1 MFINQKKSVVSIVA
15 ASWFVPFAHAEM
27 YFPPEMITIGGNSMV
42 NLEEFRADGTQP
54 PGKYQVD
61 IFLNGNNVGSQYLQ
75 FDSIDTG
82 NITEIHPVDNSD
94 HTGLIPCL
102 TRREL
107 EKFGVKVE
115 LYPDLMDLDT
125 DKCINIS
132 TFIPDSFARF
142 NFQKMKLDI
151 SVPQIAFRA
160 HVHGYIEPEYWDEGI
175 NAALMN
181 YNFSA
186 MHRLDHQSNDN
197 NYFLNLESG
206 INVGPWRLRDQR
218 TWNHTSNQS
227 GRVNNWQRQNTY
239 AERAIIPL
247 RSNLVIGEGTS
258 NGEIFDSS
266 GFRGFSLVSNDNM
279 YPDSQ
284 RGYSPV
290 IRGVAMS
297 NAEVIIRQNG
307 YIIYKT
313 SVAPGAFE
321 FNDLNP
327 MHGNGDLEVTVI
339 ESSGTVNVFT
349 IPHASVPQLLR
360 QGRVKYEVTAGR
372 LRNSGTQYDTPI
384 FAQGTLS
391 RGLPHDV
398 TLYGG
403 SQGSKNYLSTQL
415 GTGINLGRLGAVSA
429 DITHADSTLVDGS
442 RHHGQSARFLY
453 AQGFQPTG
461 TNLRLVGYRYSTKGF
476 YTLDETA
483 LKSMRGNLYDPVFDE
498 QGNPINNDFVN
509 SYSLYNNKKS
519 RIEANINQS
528 LGSVGS
534 LSLTGL
540 RQTYWNSASSYN
552 SLQAGFSSRF
562 GPVSYFLNYAY
573 TQQKSFQ
580 NRKYEDHY
588 VSLSFSVPLDKVLS
602 PRGREKHSVYATGY
616 TSHDKNGNSGY
627 QGGLNG
633 TLLEDENL
641 AWNMAYGYARH
652 KEAGNAGL
660 DYRGSYGNANAGY
673 SYSGDYQ
680 RLNYGL
686 SGGVLLHSN
695 GVTFGQ
701 PLNGTSVLVSAD
713 GASNV
718 SILNET
724 GVKTDWR
731 GYAIKPY
738 ATAYRE
744 NKISIDV
751 DKLDQR
757 SDVEGVGSTKVVP
770 TKGAIVRTD
779 FSVLQGVRTLITL
792 MKEGKP
798 LPFGTMVTSGKSSG
812 IVDDNGQV
820 YLPGMQH
827 TGVLNAKWGNSLTQK
842 CEAHYNISESDLTSD
857 FVRLK
862 ADCK

>member
-1 MFINQKKSVVSIVA
+1 
-15 ASWFVPFAHAEM
+15 
-27 YFPPEMITIGGNSMV
+27 
-42 NLEEFRADGTQP
+42 
-54 PGKYQVD
+54 
-61 IFLNGNNVGSQYLQ
+61 
-75 FDSIDTG
+75 
-82 NITEIHPVDNSD
+82 
-94 HTGLIPCL
+94 
-102 TRREL
+102 
-107 EKFGVKVE
+107 
-115 LYPDLMDLDT
+115 
-125 DKCINIS
+125 
-132 TFIPDSFARF
+132 
-142 NFQKMKLDI
+142 
-151 SVPQIAFRA
+151 
-160 HVHGYIEPEYWDEGI
+160 
-175 NAALMN
+175 
-181 YNFSA
+181 
-186 MHRLDHQSNDN
+186 
-197 NYFLNLESG
+197 
-206 INVGPWRLRDQR
+206 
-218 TWNHTSNQS
+218 
-227 GRVNNWQRQNTY
+227 
-239 AERAIIPL
+239 
-247 RSNLVIGEGTS
+247 
-258 NGEIFDSS
+258 
-266 GFRGFSLVSNDNM
+266 
-279 YPDSQ
+279 
-284 RGYSPV
+284 
-290 IRGVAMS
+290 
-297 NAEVIIRQNG
+297 
-307 YIIYKT
+307 
-313 SVAPGAFE
+313 
-321 FNDLNP
+321 
-327 MHGNGDLEVTVI
+327 
-339 ESSGTVNVFT
+339 
-349 IPHASVPQLLR
+349 
-360 QGRVKYEVTAGR
+360 
-372 LRNSGTQYDTPI
+372 
-384 FAQGTLS
+384 
-391 RGLPHDV
+391 
-398 TLYGG
+398 
-403 SQGSKNYLSTQL
+403 
-415 GTGINLGRLGAVSA
+415 
-429 DITHADSTLVDGS
+429 
-442 RHHGQSARFLY
+442 
-453 AQGFQPTG
+453 
-461 TNLRLVGYRYSTKGF
+461 
-476 YTLDETA
+476 
-483 LKSMRGNLYDPVFDE
+483 
-498 QGNPINNDFVN
+498 
-509 SYSLYNNKKS
+509 
-519 RIEANINQS
+519 
-528 LGSVGS
+528 
-534 LSLTGL
+534 
-540 RQTYWNSASSYN
+540 
-552 SLQAGFSSRF
+552 
-562 GPVSYFLNYAY
+562 
-573 TQQKSFQ
+573 
-580 NRKYEDHY
+580 
-588 VSLSFSVPLDKVLS
+588 DKVLS